1 MFSQEIKSY
10 RSGTTRGW
18 VNTNDNIQFWV
29 DCPFKIT
36 KFYLNSHT
44 KIMASLFFL
53 SILVILV
60 LLQAVFVLT
69 RHLQHPH
76 HTQPQTGKCHRWTSP
91 SVHSPPNPR
100 SLLEYTKTRQ
110 DSISYQRFDKY
121 YLGQD
126 EQAITVRLSLSL
138 SPTQTFINRWRDGGR
153 DRGQT

>member
-53 SILVILV
+53 IHSCDISSPTGCICAYQTSSASTSHSAPNWQMSQVDVSFCPFSAEPSFPAWIHKDETRQHKLPKVWQILL
-60 LLQAVFVLT
+60 
-69 RHLQHPH
+69 
-76 HTQPQTGKCHRWTSP
+76 GSRWAGNHSP
-91 SVHSPPNPR
+91 SLFVSFSHTNIH
-100 SLLEYTKTRQ
+100 K
-110 DSISYQRFDKY
+110 
-121 YLGQD
+121 
-126 EQAITVRLSLSL
+126 
-138 SPTQTFINRWRDGGR
+138 
-153 DRGQT
+153 